1 MVENQFSYGHIAI
14 SPEIEQARRYT
25 QITIL
30 SQAGSYQ
37 SKKVSLRITGT
48 YKYVP
53 LVEKEVTNKIN
64 ISICI
69 ENSKLSDYHIF

>member
-14 SPEIEQARRYT
+14 SPEIEQARHYT

-30 SQAGSYQ
+30 SPAGSYQ

-48 YKYVP
+48 YKYSTTSRKRSHKQDQHQY
-53 LVEKEVTNKIN
+53 LYRKFKIV
-64 ISICI
+64 
-69 ENSKLSDYHIF
+69 